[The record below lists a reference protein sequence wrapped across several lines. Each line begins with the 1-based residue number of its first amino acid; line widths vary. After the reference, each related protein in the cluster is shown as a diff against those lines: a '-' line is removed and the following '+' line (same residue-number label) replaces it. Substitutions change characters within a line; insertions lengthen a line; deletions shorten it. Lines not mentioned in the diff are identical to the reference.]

1 MPACSVP
8 VGLKAYVTVF
18 LFREGH
24 VLLLRRGQGREFAPG
39 RWVGVGGRVEPGE
52 VEDLGA
58 AALREVAEETGL
70 RSDEVTGLRL
80 RVVHTQ
86 PEDGHIVLLAYFTAE
101 TSRVVLT
108 PTEEGDLQWMPVE
121 GVWDLDLV
129 GNARAALS
137 AILQQESED
146 AGAVWFGVCHPGT
159 DETLKELTVAPAPY
173 LLSDAEGPPPAK
185 QS

>member
-1 MPACSVP
+1 MPACSGP

-52 VEDLGA
+52 AEDLGA
-58 AALREVAEETGL
+58 AALREVTEETGL
-70 RSDEVTGLRL
+70 RPDEVADLQL
-80 RVVHTQ
+80 RVVYTQ
-86 PEDGHIVLLAYFTAE
+86 PEDGSIVLLAYFSAE
-101 TSRVVLT
+101 TSRQALT
-108 PTEEGDLQWMPVE
+108 PTEEGDLQWVPVE

-137 AILQQESED
+137 AILKQESVD
-146 AGAVWFGVCHPGT
+146 AGPVWFGVCHPGA

-173 LLSDAEGPPPAK
+173 LLTDAEDSPSGIH
-185 QS
+185 S